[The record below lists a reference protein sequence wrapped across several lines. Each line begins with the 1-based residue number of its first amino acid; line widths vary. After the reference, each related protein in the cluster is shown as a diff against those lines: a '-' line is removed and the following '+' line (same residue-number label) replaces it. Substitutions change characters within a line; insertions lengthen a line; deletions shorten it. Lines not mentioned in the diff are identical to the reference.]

1 MSSSHAQP
9 DPRGSF
15 STENAPQVVVRAGKT
30 FVCSACGTLVEI
42 PAEVVGQLVLAA
54 NPSPQQ
60 LPGIPP
66 GSPPDDKPAPKEASQ
81 TTASTSPDRSAVASD
96 RPARSRS
103 YDAPQAQQ
111 TLRAP
116 RPRRPKQPFR
126 ESFVGQTIDGLT
138 VPSAGEL
145 DRALKWVSF
154 HLRVLDRQGSE
165 IKRLKKLLKQRPT
178 IPVPRPSPLGRASDA
193 DSREPVSP
201 MDGAPMGHAQADV
214 SMAPTDNDAARGSA
228 KERGPP

>member
-42 PAEVVGQLVLAA
+42 PAEVVGQLVLAV
-54 NPSPQQ
+54 NPSPQ
-60 LPGIPP
+60 PSPDSP
-66 GSPPDDKPAPKEASQ
+66 SGSPPDNKPAPKEASQ
-81 TTASTSPDRSAVASD
+81 PTASTSPDSSAVASD
-96 RPARSRS
+96 RPACSRT

-178 IPVPRPSPLGRASDA
+178 IPVPRPSPHGLASDA
-193 DSREPVSP
+193 GAREPVSP
-201 MDGAPMGHAQADV
+201 TDGAPKGHAQADLGV
-214 SMAPTDNDAARGSA
+214 APQQEEAARGSA